1 MIGATL
7 GHYRL
12 LEQIGAGGAGLVFLA
27 RDEHLDR
34 NVAIKV
40 LSQRGQISD
49 ATRRKFR
56 REALALSRTNHPNIA
71 TIHDFASQDG
81 VDYLVMEYIPGRSL
95 SEYVARSPL
104 ANEEAFALGCQLAD
118 GLAEAHATGVVHGD
132 LKPGNV
138 RITPDG
144 RLKILDFGLARISVT
159 GDATTE
165 PITELVIGGTLPYM
179 APEQIRGQQPDMRSD
194 VYSAGAVLYEMATGR
209 RPFSASNHVALM
221 NAILQG
227 RPDPPTE
234 TNPHISPGL
243 NAIVMK
249 ALDLDPALRYQS
261 ATELQ
266 VDLNRLSQH
275 HVSPRPRPRPVW
287 RVAAVLFAAAAAIG
301 LSTAAWLL
309 YGPSVRRAT
318 TESQRSS
325 PTKPVAAPPATP
337 SQLRVALTPVELI
350 GATTEMREW
359 PGLISGLLTSE
370 LASVPEIS
378 LLGRSELSGGGSQPG
393 AGSAELEVRV
403 RVLLAGPMRELH
415 CSVIE
420 SAANEVAFSTRSTV
434 EGEAQLP
441 SAVRALSG
449 ALSAFFK
456 ARSNGPE
463 FARDLRPWISS
474 RTYKAEAVTAFVHG
488 AMYVFRFQPGEP
500 RRYFQRALEIDPTFV
515 APRIWR
521 FPTFL
526 AEGKGD
532 AELAYLSTIESAA
545 SPFEQTMIAYVKAVA
560 ANNLAAQSRHIEVAL
575 QYAPGNRILVS
586 QLASIYETQGDCR
599 AVLGQLRPLVD
610 SKWVYAPVYPQWAR
624 CSIQLGQTDDA
635 RRVLETSLDLVP
647 PYPETYALLEGLAT
661 LRQDAQAAARYAHLL
676 GARTKD
682 LQGSRASQVDVVARS
697 YNMIAQHAV
706 RSGSWATAIELFN
719 KSVTLDPTEP
729 SYRDS
734 LADALEK
741 LGRMR
746 EASDQRQQA
755 QALRKNAGP
764 ARR

>member
-12 LEQIGAGGAGLVFLA
+12 VEQIGAGGAGVVFLA
-27 RDEHLDR
+27 RDEHLERD
-34 NVAIKV
+34 VAIKV
-40 LSQRGQISD
+40 LAQRGQLSD
-49 ATRRKFR
+49 ASRRKFR

-71 TIHDFASQDG
+71 TIHDFTSQDG

-95 SEYVARSPL
+95 SEHVANTPL
-104 ANEEAFALGCQLAD
+104 SSQEAVALGCQFAD

-144 RLKILDFGLARISVT
+144 RLKILDFGLARIAVS
-159 GDATTE
+159 GDSTTE
-165 PITELVIGGTLPYM
+165 PMTEPALGGTLPYM
-179 APEQIRGQQPDMRSD
+179 APEQIRGAPSDMRSD

-227 RPDPPTE
+227 RPDPLTE

-249 ALDLDPALRYQS
+249 ALDVDPALRYQS

-266 VDLNRLSQH
+266 VDLNRLAQH
-275 HVSPRPRPRPVW
+275 QPPSTQHRGHAW
-287 RVAAVLFAAAAAIG
+287 RVAALLLAAATTIG
-301 LSTAAWLL
+301 LVTAAWQR
-309 YGPSVRRAT
+309 YGPPIQRAT
-318 TESQRSS
+318 TE
-325 PTKPVAAPPATP
+325 PARTESTAGPSVTP
-337 SQLRVALTPVELI
+337 SRPRVALTPVELI
-350 GATTEMREW
+350 GATAEVSQW
-359 PGLISGLLTSE
+359 PRLISGLLTSE
-370 LASVPEIS
+370 LASVPEIA
-378 LLGRSELSGGGSQPG
+378 LLDRSDSSAGGPASGGGN
-393 AGSAELEVRV
+393 AELEVRV

-415 CSVIE
+415 CTIIE
-420 SAANEVAFSTRSTV
+420 SAANEVAFSTRTPV
-434 EGEAQLP
+434 ESEAQLP

-449 ALSAFFK
+449 AVSAFFK

-474 RTYKAEAVTAFVHG
+474 RTYKAEAVTAFVQG

-521 FPTFL
+521 FGTYF
-526 AEGKGD
+526 AEGKAD
-532 AELAYLSTIESAA
+532 ADLTYLSKIESEA
-545 SPFEQTMIAYVKAVA
+545 SPFEQTMIAFIRAVA
-560 ANNLAAQSRHIEVAL
+560 DGNLAAQSRHIEVAL

-586 QLASIYETQGDCR
+586 QLASIHEAQSDCP
-599 AVLGQLRPLVD
+599 AVLNLLRPLVAG
-610 SKWVYAPVYPQWAR
+610 KWVYAPVYTQWAR
-624 CSIQLGQTDDA
+624 CSIQLGQADEA

-647 PYPETYALLEGLAT
+647 PYPETYALLEGLAI
-661 LRQDAQAAARYAHLL
+661 LRQDAQAAARYGSLL
-676 GARTKD
+676 EGRTKD
-682 LQGSRASQVDVVARS
+682 LQVTPASQVNAVARS
-697 YNMIAQHAV
+697 YDRIAQHAV
-706 RSGSWATAIELFN
+706 RSGLLDVA
-719 KSVTLDPTEP
+719 VTLFQKSIVVNPTEV

-734 LADALEK
+734 LADTLEK
-741 LGRMR
+741 LGRLR
-746 EASDQRQQA
+746 EANDQRQQA
-755 QALRKNAGP
+755 QALRKSAGP
-764 ARR
+764 PRR